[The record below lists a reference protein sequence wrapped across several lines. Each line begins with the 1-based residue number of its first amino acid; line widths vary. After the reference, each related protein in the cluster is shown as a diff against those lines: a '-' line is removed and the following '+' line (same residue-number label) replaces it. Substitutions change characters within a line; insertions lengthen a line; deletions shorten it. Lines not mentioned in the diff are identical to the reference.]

1 MRATAAFVARQPIRR
16 AMLIAGTLLLAGLSH
31 QAPAQTWPA
40 KVVKIVVPFPA
51 GSGGDIVARVYAP
64 RMLDI
69 SGQQFIVENRAG
81 AAGNIGA
88 EAVLRAA
95 PDGYS
100 LLLAPASLASSQA
113 MARAPACSLVRDFDA
128 ISILASLPF
137 VLVINPE
144 LPAKSVRDLVG
155 LLKAR
160 PGAYNYA
167 SSGVG
172 GAGHL
177 STELFKSMAGV
188 EAVHVPYKGGTDG
201 IPDMARGQ
209 IAFMITAITTVLP
222 HLKAA
227 RLRAL
232 AVTSLRRS
240 SLLPDLPSL
249 SEAGFSGYTAGT
261 WHALLA
267 PAGTSPAIIGQ
278 LSRMSLKIGQEPEVR
293 ARLQTQGAEPQP
305 DSPEQVRAFI
315 EGEILK
321 WGRVAAAAGVQAE

>member
-1 MRATAAFVARQPIRR
+1 MHRMSIRR
-16 AMLIAGTLLLAGLSH
+16 FLRHAGIAGAALSLALPGAT
-31 QAPAQTWPA
+31 QAQTWPA

-51 GSGGDIVARVYAP
+51 GSGGDIVARIYAP
-64 RMLDI
+64 RMLELT
-69 SGQQFIVENRAG
+69 GQQFIVENRAG

-95 PDGYS
+95 PDGYN

-113 MARAPACSLVRDFDA
+113 MAKVPAFSLVRDFES
-128 ISILASLPF
+128 ISVLASLPF

-144 LPAKSVRDLVG
+144 LPARSVRDLVN

-160 PGAYNYA
+160 PGAFNYA

-222 HLKAA
+222 HLKAG

-232 AVTSLRRS
+232 AVTSLNRS
-240 SLLPDLPSL
+240 SLLPELPSL
-249 SEAGFSGYTAGT
+249 SESGFTGYTAGT

-267 PAGTSPAIIGQ
+267 PAGTGPAVIGHM
-278 LSRMSLKIGQEPEVR
+278 SRLSLKISQEPEVR
-293 ARLQTQGAEPQP
+293 AKLQTQGAEPQP
-305 DSPEQVRAFI
+305 DSPEQVRSFI
-315 EGEILK
+315 EGEIAK
-321 WGRVAAAAGVQAE
+321 WGKVAAAAGVRGE